1 MLKQILIST
10 VLYAVMVT
18 SAAGMGKWQKVSVS
32 LIKDNL
38 KVTSSGTE
46 PGTAGGKEKEE
57 KIRVVITFDQDALEK
72 NSPEE
77 LLQRVSDQID
87 AETALKIHRKLA
99 DNRITVDMPAG
110 AVETAKLTKGVE
122 SVIPVEK
129 ADLTSGNGE
138 TRTGANK
145 GAQEAEAS
153 SETKETGAKESTK
166 ETTETT
172 ENTENSKAAE
182 SGPKEPDKS
191 SEGKEP
197 EDGNG
202 TVQSSGLAAGL
213 LTAAA
218 GVAVIGAGAGYV
230 VKRKRQKERDGK

>member
-38 KVTSSGTE
+38 KVMPSGTE

-77 LLQRVSDQID
+77 LLQRVSNQID

-145 GAQEAEAS
+145 EAQEAEAS

-166 ETTETT
+166 ETTE
-172 ENTENSKAAE
+172 NTENSKAAE
-182 SGPKEPDKS
+182 SSPKEPDKS

-230 VKRKRQKERDGK
+230 VKRRRQKERDGK

>member
-38 KVTSSGTE
+38 KVTPSETE

-166 ETTETT
+166 ETTE
-172 ENTENSKAAE
+172 NTENSKAAE
-182 SGPKEPDKS
+182 SSPKEPDKS

>member
-38 KVTSSGTE
+38 KVTPSDSQIGTE
-46 PGTAGGKEKEE
+46 STDKTEE

-72 NSPEE
+72 SSLED
-77 LLQRVSDQID
+77 LLQRVFDQIG
-87 AETALKIHRKLA
+87 AEMTLKIHRKLA

-122 SVIPVEK
+122 SVIPMEK

-138 TRTGANK
+138 IKTGADEE
-145 GAQEAEAS
+145 AQKTEAS
-153 SETKETGAKESTK
+153 AETKETGAKGSTKENTESTK
-166 ETTETT
+166 TV
-172 ENTENSKAAE
+172 E
-182 SGPKEPDKS
+182 SSSKEPDKS
-191 SEGKEP
+191 SDGEDA

-213 LTAAA
+213 LAAA

-230 VKRKRQKERDGK
+230 VKRRRQKERDRK

>member
-10 VLYAVMVT
+10 VLYAVVVT
-18 SAAGMGKWQKVSVS
+18 SAAGMGKWQKVSAS

-38 KVTSSGTE
+38 KVTPSDSQVGTE
-46 PGTAGGKEKEE
+46 STDKTEE
-57 KIRVVITFDQDALEK
+57 KIRVVITFDQAALEK
-72 NSPEE
+72 SSLED
-77 LLQRVSDQID
+77 LLQRVSDQIG

-122 SVIPVEK
+122 SVVPVEK

-138 TRTGANK
+138 IKTGADK
-145 GAQEAEAS
+145 ETRETETSA
-153 SETKETGAKESTK
+153 ETKEAGAKESTK
-166 ETTETT
+166 ENT
-172 ENTENSKAAE
+172 ENTKVTGS
-182 SGPKEPDKS
+182 SSKEPDKS
-191 SEGKEP
+191 SDGKDE

-213 LTAAA
+213 LAAAA
-218 GVAVIGAGAGYV
+218 GAAVIGAGAGYV
-230 VKRKRQKERDGK
+230 VKRRRQKERDRK

>member
-38 KVTSSGTE
+38 KVTPSETE

-145 GAQEAEAS
+145 EAQEAEAS

-166 ETTETT
+166 ETTE
-172 ENTENSKAAE
+172 NSKAAE
-182 SGPKEPDKS
+182 SSPKEPGKS
-191 SEGKEP
+191 SDGKEP
-197 EDGNG
+197 EDDGIS
-202 TVQSSGLAAGL
+202 TVQSGRGLAAGL

-218 GVAVIGAGAGYV
+218 GVAVIGAGAGYF
-230 VKRKRQKERDGK
+230 VKRRRQKERDRK